1 VHVLAALYLDYKPP
15 PAPMPTSVADN
26 LAQLQAHMPQ
36 MPDHMKL
43 TPQWPTTRLL
53 NTR

>member
-1 VHVLAALYLDYKPP
+1 VLAALYLNYKPP
-15 PAPMPTSVADN
+15 AEPTATTLADDI
-26 LAQLQAHMPQ
+26 AELQASMPQ
-36 MPDHMKL
+36 MPDHLKL